1 MGFIKVFYYNID
13 VMNKTKKIINNLFS
27 LLKIAWDEDKKF
39 LLGYFITSLF
49 SALLLFVVFFLYKLM
64 IDQVFKSLVN
74 KEITFVFLIVG
85 SYLISEYLSRFFTNT
100 LNS

>member
-1 MGFIKVFYYNID
+1 MF
-13 VMNKTKKIINNLFS
+13 KTKKIIYNLFS
-27 LLKIAWDEDKKF
+27 LLKIAWNEDKKF

-49 SALLLFVVFFLYKLM
+49 SAFLLFVVFFLYKLM

-100 LNS
+100 LNA